1 MSHTSEDMIIDIAD
15 QWSYDNKSYTELK
28 NQLEELVLLKGIENE
43 TEIINRTIEKACE
56 WLMKYFVL
64 ENDGMSASEC
74 DIFLRKFRKAIEK

>member
-28 NQLEELVLLKGIENE
+28 SQLEELLLLKGIENE

-56 WLMKYFVL
+56 WWYIKLNILYP
-64 ENDGMSASEC
+64 NDLLGTVVDS
-74 DIFLRKFRKAIEK
+74 FRKAMEE